1 MSATELPGT
10 KDLTRASGRAPATL
24 IVLAACGVAFVVL
37 PLIGLLV
44 RAPWSAAA
52 SEIRSPLALSA
63 LRLSLIVSLSA
74 TALALV
80 LGFPLAWVLA
90 RVEFPGRSVVRALV
104 ILPLV
109 LPPVV
114 AGVALLTALGRRG
127 LVGTQ
132 LARFGITLPFS
143 TGGAVVA
150 AAFVAFPLLV
160 LAVEAGI
167 RSVDPRLEQ
176 AAATMGA
183 SRWYVLRRVTLPLI
197 RSSLIAGLVLA
208 WARALGEFGATITF
222 AGNLRGRTQT
232 LPLAVFEA
240 GQSDPGAAI
249 VLSVVLVAL
258 SLGVLLVLRG
268 RFLDMR

>member
-1 MSATELPGT
+1 MVALAVAG
-10 KDLTRASGRAPATL
+10 
-24 IVLAACGVAFVVL
+24 VLFVAL
-37 PLIGLLV
+37 PLVGMLV
-44 RAPWSAAA
+44 RAPWGSA
-52 SEIRSPLALSA
+52 RSIITSPVAMDALK
-63 LRLSLIVSLSA
+63 LSLVVSLSA
-74 TALALV
+74 TALTLV

-90 RVEFPGRSVVRALV
+90 RMEFPGRSVVRALV
-104 ILPLV
+104 TLPLV

-132 LARFGITLPFS
+132 LAKAGILLPFS
-143 TGGAVVA
+143 TGGAIVA

-160 LAVEAGI
+160 LSVEAGV

-176 AAATMGA
+176 AASTMGA

-197 RSSLIAGLVLA
+197 RSPLIAGLVLA

-249 VLSVVLVAL
+249 VLSVLLVAL
-258 SLGVLLVLRG
+258 SFGVLIVLRG
-268 RFLDMR
+268 RFLDAR

>member
-1 MSATELPGT
+1 ML
-10 KDLTRASGRAPATL
+10 
-24 IVLAACGVAFVVL
+24 VLATCGVLFVAL

-44 RAPWSAAA
+44 RAPWGSA
-52 SEIRSPLALSA
+52 RSILTSPVAVDA
-63 LRLSLIVSLSA
+63 LRLSLIVSVSA
-74 TALALV
+74 TALTLL
-80 LGFPLAWVLA
+80 LGFPLAWILA
-90 RVEFPGRSVVRALV
+90 RVEFTGSSVVRALV
-104 ILPLV
+104 TLPLV

-132 LARFGITLPFS
+132 LVRVGILLPFS

-160 LAVEAGI
+160 LTVEGGL

-197 RSSLIAGLVLA
+197 RTPLIAGLVLA

-249 VLSVVLVAL
+249 VLSVLLVAL
-258 SLGVLLVLRG
+258 SLGVLVVLRG
-268 RFLDMR
+268 RFLDTR